1 MFLMGIFW
9 YHLYDMSNYKLC
21 NLDTYNHNFGSSMGT
36 NEFTTKI
43 LPLKNNL
50 FRVVFRITGDV
61 EQSEQIVQEALLK
74 VWEDRDSWIVI
85 ENLPSYCMMVARNL
99 ALRET
104 YSGNKER
111 MERYAVR

>member
-1 MFLMGIFW
+1 MAADAPAAQAEGVA
-9 YHLYDMSNYKLC
+9 
-21 NLDTYNHNFGSSMGT
+21 GSARGKGGMRR
-36 NEFTTKI
+36 
-43 LPLKNNL
+43 PLRRPVV

-104 YSGNKER
+104 YSGDKER

>member
-1 MFLMGIFW
+1 
-9 YHLYDMSNYKLC
+9 
-21 NLDTYNHNFGSSMGT
+21 MGT

-50 FRVVFRITGDV
+50 FRVVFRITGAV
-61 EQSEQIVQEALLK
+61 EQSEQIVQ
-74 VWEDRDSWIVI
+74 D

>member
-1 MFLMGIFW
+1 
-9 YHLYDMSNYKLC
+9 
-21 NLDTYNHNFGSSMGT
+21 MGT

-74 VWEDRDSWIVI
+74 VWDSWIVI

-104 YSGNKER
+104 YSGDKER

>member
-1 MFLMGIFW
+1 MQAEIKKNW
-9 YHLYDMSNYKLC
+9 KKLKQTPR
-21 NLDTYNHNFGSSMGT
+21 LARLIDKKSMGT

-111 MERYAVR
+111 MDRYAVR

>member
-1 MFLMGIFW
+1 
-9 YHLYDMSNYKLC
+9 
-21 NLDTYNHNFGSSMGT
+21 MGT

-50 FRVVFRITGDV
+50 FRIVFRITGDV
-61 EQSEQIVQEALLK
+61 GQSEQIVQEALLK

-104 YSGNKER
+104 YSGEKEK

>member
-1 MFLMGIFW
+1 
-9 YHLYDMSNYKLC
+9 
-21 NLDTYNHNFGSSMGT
+21 MGT

-111 MERYAVR
+111 IMITGYIRKVICLWIVYGLSTNK

>member
-1 MFLMGIFW
+1 
-9 YHLYDMSNYKLC
+9 
-21 NLDTYNHNFGSSMGT
+21 MGT

-111 MERYAVR
+111 MGMLSFKPTFSLSSFTFIKKLFSSNHFLP

>member
-1 MFLMGIFW
+1 
-9 YHLYDMSNYKLC
+9 
-21 NLDTYNHNFGSSMGT
+21 MGT

-85 ENLPSYCMMVARNL
+85 ENLPSYCMMVGPHMLPMQPHPKAEPSRAQNTARC
-99 ALRET
+99 
-104 YSGNKER
+104 
-111 MERYAVR
+111 

>member
-1 MFLMGIFW
+1 
-9 YHLYDMSNYKLC
+9 
-21 NLDTYNHNFGSSMGT
+21 MGT

-74 VWEDRDSWIVI
+74 VWEDRIVI

-104 YSGNKER
+104 YSGDKER

>member
-1 MFLMGIFW
+1 MLLFFPVFSNKVYLRPE
-9 YHLYDMSNYKLC
+9 YATLRHLSL
-21 NLDTYNHNFGSSMGT
+21 
-36 NEFTTKI
+36 

>member
-1 MFLMGIFW
+1 
-9 YHLYDMSNYKLC
+9 
-21 NLDTYNHNFGSSMGT
+21 MGT

-61 EQSEQIVQEALLK
+61 SSRADRQEAMLK
-74 VWEDRDSWIVI
+74 VWEEPGSWIVI

>member
-1 MFLMGIFW
+1 
-9 YHLYDMSNYKLC
+9 
-21 NLDTYNHNFGSSMGT
+21 MGT

-61 EQSEQIVQEALLK
+61 EKSEQIVQEALLK

-99 ALRET
+99 ALREDV
-104 YSGNKER
+104 YKRQVVRRGAENRSRQLFNKNTWLC
-111 MERYAVR
+111 

>member
-1 MFLMGIFW
+1 
-9 YHLYDMSNYKLC
+9 
-21 NLDTYNHNFGSSMGT
+21 MGT

-111 MERYAVR
+111 MGRICGKVICLWIVYGLSTNK

>member
-1 MFLMGIFW
+1 
-9 YHLYDMSNYKLC
+9 
-21 NLDTYNHNFGSSMGT
+21 MGT

-74 VWEDRDSWIVI
+74 VWEDRVAGLSLRTY
-85 ENLPSYCMMVARNL
+85 LPIA
-99 ALRET
+99 
-104 YSGNKER
+104 
-111 MERYAVR
+111 

>member
-1 MFLMGIFW
+1 MQPFSGLARIIDKKVW
-9 YHLYDMSNYKLC
+9 EQT
-21 NLDTYNHNFGSSMGT
+21 NLL
-36 NEFTTKI
+36 TKI

>member
-1 MFLMGIFW
+1 
-9 YHLYDMSNYKLC
+9 
-21 NLDTYNHNFGSSMGT
+21 MGT

-43 LPLKNNL
+43 
-50 FRVVFRITGDV
+50 FAAEEVTFYRVVFRITGDV

-104 YSGNKER
+104 YSGDKER

>member
-1 MFLMGIFW
+1 
-9 YHLYDMSNYKLC
+9 
-21 NLDTYNHNFGSSMGT
+21 MGT

-74 VWEDRDSWIVI
+74 VWEDRIAGLSLRTY
-85 ENLPSYCMMVARNL
+85 LPIA
-99 ALRET
+99 
-104 YSGNKER
+104 
-111 MERYAVR
+111 

>member
-1 MFLMGIFW
+1 
-9 YHLYDMSNYKLC
+9 
-21 NLDTYNHNFGSSMGT
+21 MGT

-61 EQSEQIVQEALLK
+61 EKSEQIVQEALLK

-111 MERYAVR
+111 MEPICTNIINRILFIFRTCFHKGK

>member
-1 MFLMGIFW
+1 
-9 YHLYDMSNYKLC
+9 
-21 NLDTYNHNFGSSMGT
+21 MGT

-85 ENLPSYCMMVARNL
+85 EKLPYRIPL
-99 ALRET
+99 HPFLI
-104 YSGNKER
+104 SGIGFPQCQIT
-111 MERYAVR
+111 RYHHAIGR

>member
-1 MFLMGIFW
+1 MGLHTSP
-9 YHLYDMSNYKLC
+9 HLVVAATPALAC
-21 NLDTYNHNFGSSMGT
+21 
-36 NEFTTKI
+36 I
-43 LPLKNNL
+43 LPAGRQERPEKIRSFFSLLLLKNNL

-61 EQSEQIVQEALLK
+61 EKSEQNVQEALLK

>member
-1 MFLMGIFW
+1 
-9 YHLYDMSNYKLC
+9 
-21 NLDTYNHNFGSSMGT
+21 MGT

-74 VWEDRDSWIVI
+74 VCLLYTSNVEVGSST
-85 ENLPSYCMMVARNL
+85 LPGTTPN
-99 ALRET
+99 E
-104 YSGNKER
+104 GD
-111 MERYAVR
+111 

>member
-1 MFLMGIFW
+1 
-9 YHLYDMSNYKLC
+9 
-21 NLDTYNHNFGSSMGT
+21 MGT

-50 FRVVFRITGDV
+50 SGLFSGLPGDV

-99 ALRET
+99 ALRKLFGDKEKDGAVCGKVICLWIVYGLST
-104 YSGNKER
+104 NK
-111 MERYAVR
+111 

>member
-1 MFLMGIFW
+1 MGLHTSP
-9 YHLYDMSNYKLC
+9 HLVVAATPALAC
-21 NLDTYNHNFGSSMGT
+21 
-36 NEFTTKI
+36 I
-43 LPLKNNL
+43 LPAGRQE
-50 FRVVFRITGDV
+50 RVVFRITGDV